1 MTSFQTL
8 LQDSQPLL
16 LPGVFDAL
24 SARIAECAGARAA
37 CISGAAVAM
46 AQHARPDQGL
56 QNFGEYHVSIGRIA
70 ERSRIPL
77 LVDAEDGF
85 GDVRHVARTV
95 TALERLQVSGLILED
110 LHPFR
115 PGQPATVVPL
125 DEMTAKLETALRTR
139 SRDTTFLVGR
149 SDAAHVEGLDEALD
163 RAKCYESVGVD
174 AILLTGLRD
183 LDDMRRLRDHVDL
196 PLIAVAAPGKPWAY
210 PSLDDVRQLGYSM
223 LVLPF
228 ALLQPTVCAI
238 DSACHALGGSAPLP
252 VDTERFLSTL
262 SRAYSPIT

>member
-1 MTSFQTL
+1 MISFQTL
-8 LQDSQPLL
+8 LRDAQPLV
-16 LPGVFDAL
+16 LPGVYDAL
-24 SARIAECAGARAA
+24 SARVAECAGARAA

-56 QNFGEYHVSIGRIA
+56 QNFGEYQVSIGRIA

-95 TALERLQVSGLILED
+95 AALERLQVGGLILED
-110 LHPFR
+110 LYPFR
-115 PGQPATVVPL
+115 PGQPAAVVPL
-125 DEMTAKLETALRTR
+125 DEITAKLETALRTR
-139 SRDTTFLVGR
+139 SNDTTFLVGR

-163 RAKCYESVGVD
+163 RAKCYERVGVD
-174 AILLTGLRD
+174 AVLLTGLRD

-196 PLIAVAAPGKPWAY
+196 PLIAVAAPGKPWAF
-210 PSLDDVRQLGYSM
+210 PSLDDAHRLGYSM

-228 ALLQPTVCAI
+228 ALLHPVVCAI
-238 DSACHALGGSAPLP
+238 DSAYQACGGSPPSPA
-252 VDTERFLSTL
+252 DAERFLSTL
-262 SRAYSPIT
+262 SRVSSPTT